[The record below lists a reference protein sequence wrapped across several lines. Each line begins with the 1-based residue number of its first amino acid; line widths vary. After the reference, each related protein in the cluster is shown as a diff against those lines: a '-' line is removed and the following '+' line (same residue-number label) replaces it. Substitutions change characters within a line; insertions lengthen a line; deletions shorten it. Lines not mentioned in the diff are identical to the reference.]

1 MADVINT
8 QQIGQMATAGA
19 NTMYLLLII
28 VFLLALVFGT
38 MFFVIWWNSFKIK
51 FRVFIITGTKSLVRD
66 RFAKVIRKKGQA
78 PKWKLRG
85 GGYVPIPQPDQI
97 GLGQKGNLCVEAD
110 FTENGEYI
118 YRKMTSNLTNLKDSD
133 MFDPLTTIDKEFF
146 ANEFIDGVTKYKK
159 KNIMEILL
167 QLAPALIMLIVFIML
182 LAFWGKV
189 VEPFKEIGSM
199 IIEEREQER
208 QFLLEMHD
216 IHRVIVGN
224 KTVPLNEVAPS

>member
-8 QQIGQMATAGA
+8 QQIGQAMTSGA
-19 NTMYLLLII
+19 NTMYLLII
-28 VFLLALVFGT
+28 IISLLVLVFGT
-38 MFFVIWWNSFKIK
+38 TFFIIWWKSFKIK
-51 FRVFIITGTKSLVRD
+51 FRVFIITGTKSLVKD
-66 RFAKVIRKKGQA
+66 RFAKVVRKKGQA

-118 YRKMTSNLTNLKDSD
+118 YRKMISNLTNIKDSD
-133 MFDPLTTIDKEFF
+133 LFDPLTTIDKEFF

-189 VEPFKEIGSM
+189 VEPFKEIGSQ
-199 IIEEREQER
+199 IIAERQEERK
-208 QFLLEMHD
+208 FLEEMHD
-216 IHRVIVGN
+216 IHRVIIGN
-224 KTVPLNEVAPS
+224 KTVNFNDIAPS